1 MLELL
6 SPKKIQDSVYRKKL
20 FAAGIKGGWN
30 YCLDHAWLYEQIDQY
45 VKARPQELFVILD
58 VGCGNSMLHT
68 FLEEEL
74 HLGII
79 GIDRIFGKCPYNER
93 DRRMDLC
100 IEFSRENVFFKNNVD
115 IIYWCSSI
123 EHNTVDEQKKC
134 VRESLKALKSGGLF
148 LATFGY
154 AKTTHYFEPSEQTNV
169 SQEDAKAIFGVD
181 WKGGVDFDAM
191 VKEYKADMMDL
202 NTRHFKRYGTDE
214 YSFIVAAAQIVKDQ

>member
-6 SPKKIQDSVYRKKL
+6 SPRKIQESLYRKKL

-30 YCLDHAWLYEQIDQY
+30 YCLDHAWLYEKIDKY
-45 VKARPQELFVILD
+45 VQARSQELFVVLD

-100 IEFSRENVFFKNNVD
+100 IEFSKENVFFKNNVD
-115 IIYWCSSI
+115 IIYWCSAI
-123 EHNTVDEQKKC
+123 EHNTIEEQKKC
-134 VRESLKALKSGGLF
+134 VQESLRALKPGGSF

-154 AKTTHYFEPSEQTNV
+154 AKTTHYFEPSEQTNL
-169 SQEDAKAIFGVD
+169 SKDDAKMIFGVD
-181 WKGGVDFDAM
+181 WRDRVDFDEM
-191 VKEYKADMMDL
+191 VKEYKEDIMDL
-202 NTRHFKRYGTDE
+202 NTRHFKRYGTHE
-214 YSFIVAAAQIVKDQ
+214 YQFLVAAAEIIKQN